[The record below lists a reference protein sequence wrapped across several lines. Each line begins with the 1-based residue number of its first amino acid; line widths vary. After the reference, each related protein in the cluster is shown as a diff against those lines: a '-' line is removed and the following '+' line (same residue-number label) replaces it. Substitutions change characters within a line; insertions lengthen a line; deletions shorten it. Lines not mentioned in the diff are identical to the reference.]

1 MGLKRVNAGV
11 EALVKW
17 VEKDRERH
25 ADIPLDE
32 YLISLNVVREK
43 RYGIFRY
50 PTIKGTI
57 TYSKSGFVL
66 SETSRSLYLFPPL
79 ISSYATSRTAD
90 MAERAGTILTAE
102 GYSCEVE
109 II

>member
-11 EALVKW
+11 EALVRW
-17 VEKDRERH
+17 VERDRERH

-32 YLISLNVVREK
+32 YIISLNVVREK
-43 RYGIFRY
+43 RCGIFRY
-50 PTIKGTI
+50 PVVKGTI

-66 SETSRSLYLFPPL
+66 SKTSRSLYLFPPL
-79 ISSYATSRTAD
+79 ISPYANSRTED
-90 MAERAGTILTAE
+90 MAERASSILISE

-109 II
+109 VD